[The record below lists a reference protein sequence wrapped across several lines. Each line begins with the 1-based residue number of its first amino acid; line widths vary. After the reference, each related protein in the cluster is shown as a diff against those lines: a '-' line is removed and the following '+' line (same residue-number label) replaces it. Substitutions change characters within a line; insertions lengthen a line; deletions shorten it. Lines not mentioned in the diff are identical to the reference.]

1 MGLNQQLIYNLSTF
15 LHHQHYNPWLFTF
28 ANAKFGQ
35 KRFRA
40 SLNRIEC
47 ELYRTKVKYAS
58 LWSLHVLTFSTL
70 SLSQL
75 QRAVDKTRRL
85 GARPPQ
91 TDYLFICLPPPSKK
105 HDLQTTETI
114 ALITHNQSALSTD
127 FSATILFS
135 RFLIFNSL
143 QHCEIIT
150 HQLKSSKSQHN
161 LFLSN
166 LFLHVSL

>member
-1 MGLNQQLIYNLSTF
+1 MGLNQQLIHSLSTF
-15 LHHQHYNPWLFTF
+15 LHQHYNPWLFIF

-35 KRFRA
+35 K
-40 SLNRIEC
+40 
-47 ELYRTKVKYAS
+47 RTKVKYAS
-58 LWSLHVLTFSTL
+58 LWSLHVLIFSTL

-75 QRAVDKTRRL
+75 QRAVDKTWRL

-91 TDYLFICLPPPSKK
+91 TDYLFIFLPPPSKK

-127 FSATILFS
+127 FSATIFFS
-135 RFLIFNSL
+135 HFLIFNSL
-143 QHCEIIT
+143 QHCETIT
-150 HQLKSSKSQHN
+150 RLLKSSKSQHN
-161 LFLSN
+161 LFLSK